1 MSESNLPLVIVSH
14 TLPETWLEPLEDR
27 CQLLIGPETTEI
39 SGLAPEL
46 KDRLDQAEG
55 LFTILTVPV
64 NDDLLDQAPQLRVV
78 SNMAVGVDNIDLE
91 ACTRRGIPVGHT
103 PGVLTE
109 GTADLTMA
117 LLLAV
122 ARKLPQASQ
131 DARQGRW
138 TTWEPAGWLGADL
151 DGATLG
157 IVGLGKI
164 GTAVAQRAKGFGLRL
179 VYTNPSPR
187 PEVEAS
193 LGAIRLSLDELL
205 GQSDFVSLHV
215 PLTPETRHI
224 IDEQALQLMK
234 PTAILLNVARGPVVD
249 SQALYQALQGGWI
262 AAAGLDVTDPEPLP
276 AEDPLYSLPNC
287 LIVPHIGSATANT
300 RRRMAELAC
309 QNLLVGLEG
318 QRLPHCANPAVYDNL
333 EGKNQQ
339 AGTP

>member
-1 MSESNLPLVIVSH
+1 MSDSDLPLVIVSH
-14 TLPETWLEPLEDR
+14 TLPEAWLAPLEGR
-27 CQLLIGPETTEI
+27 CRTIIGPETTEI
-39 SGLAPEL
+39 SGLAPEFR
-46 KDRLDQAEG
+46 DQLDQAEG
-55 LFTILTVPV
+55 LFAILTVPV
-64 NDDLLDQAPQLRVV
+64 DENLLDRAPKLRVV

-109 GTADLTMA
+109 GTADLTLA

-131 DARQGRW
+131 DAREGRW

-164 GTAVAQRAKGFGLRL
+164 GTAVAERARGFGLRL
-179 VYTNPSPR
+179 VYANRSPR
-187 PEVEAS
+187 PEVAAS
-193 LGAIRLSLDELL
+193 LGATRLSLDELL
-205 GQSDFVSLHV
+205 SQSDFVSLHV
-215 PLTPETRHI
+215 PLTAETRHLMN
-224 IDEQALQLMK
+224 ERTLRLMK
-234 PTAILLNVARGPVVD
+234 PSAILINVARGPVVD
-249 SQALYQALQGGWI
+249 SGALVRALREGWI

-276 AEDPLYSLPNC
+276 PDDPLYGLPNC

-309 QNLLVGLEG
+309 RNLLAGLEG
-318 QRLPHCANPAVYDNL
+318 RRLPHCANPDVYDRL
-333 EGKNQQ
+333 E
-339 AGTP
+339 